1 MKNDNEFYTFRGYTM
16 MKNKKRP
23 LTASMEDYMEMIY
36 RLCIKDG
43 YVRINQL
50 ASMLNVQAPSAT
62 KTAQKLAE
70 LGLVSYEKYGVVQL
84 TQKGNEVGEFLLER
98 HKTIEAFLKNI
109 GVKEMAFKDT
119 EMIEHNISMET
130 YECIK
135 MLNLFLEA
143 NPDFIKSFEEFKKGY

>member
-1 MKNDNEFYTFRGYTM
+1 M
-16 MKNKKRP
+16 MKNKKKP

-50 ASMLNVQAPSAT
+50 ANMLNVQAPSAT
-62 KTAQKLAE
+62 KTVQKLAE

-84 TQKGNEVGEFLLER
+84 TQKGNEVGDFLLER
-98 HKTIEAFLKNI
+98 HKTIETFLKKI

-119 EMIEHNISMET
+119 EMIEHHISMET
-130 YECIK
+130 YECIER
-135 MLNLFLEA
+135 LNLFLEA
-143 NPDFIKSFEEFKKGY
+143 NPDLIKRFEEFKKS